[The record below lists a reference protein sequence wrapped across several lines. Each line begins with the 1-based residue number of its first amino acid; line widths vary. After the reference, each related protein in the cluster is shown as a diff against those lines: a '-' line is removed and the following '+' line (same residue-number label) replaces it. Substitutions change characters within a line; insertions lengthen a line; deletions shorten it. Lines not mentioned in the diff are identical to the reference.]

1 VDAPAAGL
9 PVARGG
15 PARRRHRGGV
25 RRPGGLRGRARTEAL
40 AAARRLHAALPAL
53 PPARSGIGARTAAA
67 RVLDR
72 DACGRAGVPGTI
84 AGVARLYADSNLPL
98 ALAAAGGAD
107 FDLQTLEG
115 AGFADKLLELL
126 TLARVRA
133 WALAATPGAAWH
145 PDRILGGQG
154 KPVLVAGGE
163 DPGTRVWFQSSGGL
177 GLRAWEWSSPAQAPV
192 RGVPDITVTSGSG
205 SARRTLL
212 IDSKNYA
219 DASRLGDAVFKMLG
233 YGALFGLQPLLGLV
247 VRPGAAASISEA
259 SGPGGGRLVFL
270 EMPPG
275 AAGAQAM
282 SGALGGLSGVARP

>member
-1 VDAPAAGL
+1 M
-9 PVARGG
+9 
-15 PARRRHRGGV
+15 
-25 RRPGGLRGRARTEAL
+25 
-40 AAARRLHAALPAL
+40 
-53 PPARSGIGARTAAA
+53 
-67 RVLDR
+67 
-72 DACGRAGVPGTI
+72 
-84 AGVARLYADSNLPL
+84 
-98 ALAAAGGAD
+98 
-107 FDLQTLEG
+107 
-115 AGFADKLLELL
+115 
-126 TLARVRA
+126 RA